1 MCNVKLHLQVWSQRS
16 TVTTSHSTLRPHHHQ
31 QEERKTILQSDTS
44 FHSRYIINRDA
55 RWISAVQMMNKQQWR
70 RENKYVYFCFNLPR
84 TGNRMLK
91 CSRKKRF
98 SLGHFGQI
106 LTKPHKKCSEKCWL
120 ELYKQ
125 SWFIK
130 MSSGHSSAFERKNL
144 SSAASGGG
152 SSSHSS
158 LLASLRSRAA
168 SHSSRIHQFWHQY

>member
-1 MCNVKLHLQVWSQRS
+1 MCNVKLHLQVWSERS

-70 RENKYVYFCFNLPR
+70 RKNKYVYFCFNLPT

-144 SSAASGGG
+144 SSAASSG
-152 SSSHSS
+152 SSK
-158 LLASLRSRAA
+158 LLAFLAPWLTSLTSWCEPQ
-168 SHSSRIHQFWHQY
+168 S